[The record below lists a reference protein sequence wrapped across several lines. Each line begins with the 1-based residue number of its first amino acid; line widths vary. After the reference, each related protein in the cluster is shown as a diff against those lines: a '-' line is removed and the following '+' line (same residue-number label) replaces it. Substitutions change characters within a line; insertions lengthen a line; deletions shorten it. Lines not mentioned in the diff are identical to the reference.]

1 MQRHVRLIVNPSSG
15 GGRALRL
22 LPAVEARLRE
32 LGVTVVT
39 ARTAD
44 LDDGRRLAQEAAAA
58 GEIAVVLSGDGL
70 AGAVAGALSGQPDAV
85 MGVIPGG
92 RGNDFCRSAGIP
104 LDALA
109 ACEVI
114 ATGDP
119 HPIDLGEVDGRP
131 FIGIASLGFD
141 SDANRIANEAPA
153 RLGSLVYVY
162 GALRALVAW
171 KPARFTIEVDGS
183 TRTFVGW
190 NVAAANARAYGGGM
204 YLAPDASLRDGV
216 LDVVTTAQVGKLR
229 FARSLPKVF
238 KGRHVDEP
246 SVDVVRGREVRVS
259 ADRAFTV
266 YADGDPIG
274 ELPVTIRAVP
284 RALSV
289 LLPRPLP

>member
-1 MQRHVRLIVNPSSG
+1 VQRHVRLIVNPSSG

-22 LPAVEARLRE
+22 LPTVEARLRE
-32 LGVTVVT
+32 SGLTVVT
-39 ARTAD
+39 ARTVD
-44 LDDGRRLAQEAAAA
+44 LEDGRRLAREAVAA
-58 GEIAVVLSGDGL
+58 GQIAVVLSGDGL
-70 AGAVAGALSGQPDAV
+70 AGAVAGALSGNPDAV

-104 LDALA
+104 LDVME
-109 ACEVI
+109 ACAVV

-131 FIGIASLGFD
+131 FIGIASVGFD

-162 GALRALVAW
+162 GALRALLAW

-183 TRTFVGW
+183 TRTFAGW
-190 NVAAANARAYGGGM
+190 NVAAANSRAYGGGM

-216 LDVVTTAQVGKLR
+216 LDVVTTAQVSRVR

-238 KGRHVDEP
+238 KGRHIDEP

-259 ADRAFTV
+259 ADRPFTV

-284 RALSV
+284 RALRV